1 MPSAIF
7 TIGRSGLTASRLNL
21 ELTAQ
26 NIANAANPDY
36 SRRTLTQSELVMTGN
51 IGIGASAD
59 SLGGVRPGVV
69 VRAESALVQRQARD
83 ASSALTAAEAEFFAL
98 REAEDA
104 LETSGLFTGLVEFEA
119 ALTQLEAN
127 PLEPALRL
135 PALES
140 ARRMAG
146 NFRVADSTL
155 ANARSLVQGEAAA
168 SVLDV
173 NELAAE
179 LAEVNRKLVAAR
191 EGTAGRAALLDAR
204 DTALRGLAE
213 QFAIATTIND
223 NGTADVA
230 LDGLPPVALV
240 TGGAVGG
247 SVNVSFNA
255 DGTLAFDIGGT
266 GFAPAGGA
274 MAGRATALAEMA
286 DLQTGIDSLA
296 ASVIA
301 IANGAQAAGTDAAGA
316 PGQPLFSGTGA
327 GDIDLALAS
336 AEGLATAP
344 AGAPAGSRD
353 TANLAGLLGAL
364 GAETGPAA
372 GADALLLGLSSR
384 VAALDSRREGLS
396 VVAASAEAELLRETG
411 VDLDTEAANLV
422 RLQQAFEAN
431 SRVIQVATE
440 LFDTLLGLR

>member
-7 TIGRSGLTASRLNL
+7 TIGRTGLTASRLSL

-36 SRRTLTQSELVMTGN
+36 SRRQLTQSELVMTGN

-59 SLGGVRPGVV
+59 SLGGIRPGVV

-83 ASSALTAAEAEFFAL
+83 SASALAAADSEFFAM
-98 REAEDA
+98 REAESA

-119 ALTQLEAN
+119 ALTQLEGN

-135 PALES
+135 SALES
-140 ARRMAG
+140 ARQMAA
-146 NFRVADSTL
+146 NFRIANGTL
-155 ANARSLVQGEAAA
+155 ANARSLVQDEAAA
-168 SVLDV
+168 EVLNL

-179 LAEVNRKLVAAR
+179 LAEVNRDLVAAR

-204 DTALRGLAE
+204 DKALRGLAE
-213 QFAIATTIND
+213 QFGISTVIND
-223 NGTADVA
+223 NGTADVTI
-230 LDGLPPVALV
+230 DGAPPVALV
-240 TGGAVGG
+240 TGGVAG
-247 SVNVSFNA
+247 SVAVSVNP
-255 DGTLAFDIGGT
+255 DGTLAFDMGGT
-266 GFAPAGGA
+266 GFAPASGA
-274 MAGRATALAEMA
+274 MAGRAAALQQMA
-286 DLQTGIDSLA
+286 TLQTGIDSLA
-296 ASVIA
+296 ATVIG
-301 IANGAQAAGTDAAGA
+301 IANTAQASGTDAAGN
-316 PGQPLFSGTGA
+316 PGQPLLSGTGA
-327 GDIDLALAS
+327 ADIDIALAS
-336 AEGLATAP
+336 ANGLATAP

-353 TANLAGLLGAL
+353 TANLAALLGAL
-364 GAETGPAA
+364 GAETGPAS

-384 VAALDSRREGLS
+384 VSALDTRREGLS

>member
-7 TIGRSGLTASRLNL
+7 TIGRSGLTASRLSL

-26 NIANAANPDY
+26 NVANAANPDY
-36 SRRTLTQSELVMTGN
+36 SRRSLTQSELVMTGN

-59 SLGGVRPGVV
+59 SLGGIRPGVV

-83 ASSALTAAEAEFFAL
+83 TSSGLAAAETEFFAM
-98 REAEDA
+98 REAESA
-104 LETSGLFTGLVEFEA
+104 LETSGLFTGLVAFEA
-119 ALTQLEAN
+119 ALTRLEGN

-135 PALES
+135 SALES
-140 ARRMAG
+140 VRTMAA

-155 ANARSLVQGEAAA
+155 ANARSLVQDEAAA
-168 SVLDV
+168 MVPDI

-179 LAEVNRKLVAAR
+179 LAKVNRDLVASR

-204 DTALRGLAE
+204 DKALRGLAE
-213 QFAIATTIND
+213 EFGIAATINA
-223 NGTADVA
+223 NGTADVTIDA
-230 LDGLPPVALV
+230 APPVALV
-240 TGGAVGG
+240 TGGVAA
-247 SVNVSFNA
+247 SVNLAFAA

-266 GFAPAGGA
+266 AFAPTGGA
-274 MAGRATALAEMA
+274 MAGRAAALDQMVG
-286 DLQTGIDSLA
+286 LQTGIDSLA

-301 IANGAQAAGTDAAGA
+301 IANTAQSAGVDTDGN
-316 PGQPLFSGTGA
+316 PGQPLLSGTNA
-327 GDIDLALAS
+327 ADIDVALAS
-336 AEGLATAP
+336 ANGLATAP

-353 TANLAGLLGAL
+353 TGNLATLLASLGA
-364 GAETGPAA
+364 ATGPAA
-372 GADALLLGLSSR
+372 GADTLLLGLSSR
-384 VAALDSRREGLS
+384 VSALDTRREGLGI
-396 VVAASAEAELLRETG
+396 VAASAEGELLRATG

-431 SRVIQVATE
+431 SRVLQVATE

>member
-7 TIGRSGLTASRLNL
+7 TIGRSGLTAARLNL

-36 SRRTLTQSELVMTGN
+36 SRRTLTQGELVMTGN

-98 REAEDA
+98 REAEGA
-104 LETSGLFTGLVEFEA
+104 LENSGLYTGIVAFEA
-119 ALTQLEAN
+119 ALAQLEAN

-135 PALES
+135 SALES
-140 ARRMAG
+140 ARRMTG
-146 NFRVADSTL
+146 SFRVADSTL
-155 ANARSLVQGEAAA
+155 VNARSLVQGETAAG
-168 SVLDV
+168 VRDV
-173 NELAAE
+173 NALAAE

-204 DTALRGLAE
+204 DKALRGLAE
-213 QFAIATTIND
+213 QFGITTTIYD
-223 NGTADVA
+223 NGTADVTIDA
-230 LDGLPPVALV
+230 APPVALV
-240 TGGAVGG
+240 TGGAAG
-247 SVNVSFNA
+247 SVAVSVNP
-255 DGTLAFDIGGT
+255 DGTLAFDLGGT
-266 GFAPAGGA
+266 AFAPAGGA
-274 MAGRATALAEMA
+274 MAGRAAALAEMA
-286 DLQTGIDSLA
+286 SLQTGIDSLA

-301 IANGAQAAGTDAAGA
+301 IANGAQAAGADAAGA

-327 GDIDLALAS
+327 GDIALALSS

-344 AGAPAGSRD
+344 AGSPAGSRH
-353 TANLAGLLGAL
+353 TGNLAALLGAL

-384 VAALDSRREGLS
+384 VATLDRRREGLG

-431 SRVIQVATE
+431 SRVIQVAAE